1 MVDRVAPMTV
11 EMELVGVRVDMPSN
25 TPVLLLREQDG
36 DRRNLAI
43 MIGGPEAQAIA
54 FALDGVETRRPMTH
68 DLITTL
74 IEDLGAHV
82 DRIVI
87 SALRDDIF
95 YADLV
100 LSTGDDTTVV
110 SARPSDAMA
119 IAVRIGTPVYAE
131 EAVLAEVGYVEDESG
146 DDDEDDGRDP
156 DEVVEEFR
164 EFIDQVNPEDFAS

>member
-1 MVDRVAPMTV
+1 MSI
-11 EMELVGVRVDMPSN
+11 EMELVGVRVDPPSN
-25 TPVLLLREQDG
+25 TPIMLLREQHG

-68 DLITTL
+68 DLITLL
-74 IEDLGAHV
+74 IDELDARI

-100 LSTGDDTTVV
+100 LQSGAGTHVV
-110 SARPSDAMA
+110 SARPSDALA
-119 IAVRIGTPVYAE
+119 IAVRLGTPVFAE
-131 EAVLAEVGYVEDESG
+131 EAVLLEVGYLDTP
-146 DDDEDDGRDP
+146 DDDEDDGDGA
-156 DEVVEEFR
+156 DQVVEEFR

>member
-1 MVDRVAPMTV
+1 MTV

-25 TPVLLLREQDG
+25 TPVLLLREQEG
-36 DRRNLAI
+36 ERRLLSI

-74 IEDLGAHV
+74 IAEFGARI
-82 DRIVI
+82 DRVVI

-95 YADLV
+95 YADIV
-100 LSTGDDTTVV
+100 LEAQDDTHVV

-119 IAVRIGTPVYAE
+119 IAVRVGTPVYAE
-131 EAVLAEVGYVEDESG
+131 EAVLAEVGYVETVEE
-146 DDDEDDGRDP
+146 DDEDDGRDP

>member
-1 MVDRVAPMTV
+1 MTS

-25 TPVLLLREQDG
+25 TPVMLLRELEG
-36 DRRNLAI
+36 DRRLLAI

-54 FALDGVETRRPMTH
+54 FALDGVETRRPLTH
-68 DLITTL
+68 DLITL
-74 IEDLGAHV
+74 LLEELDAHL

-87 SALRDDIF
+87 SALRDDVF
-95 YADLV
+95 YADLH
-100 LSTGDDTTVV
+100 LHLGDEDHVV

-119 IAVRIGTPVYAE
+119 IAVRIGTPVFAD
-131 EAVLAEVGYVEDESG
+131 EAVLAEAGYVDVPE
-146 DDDEDDGRDP
+146 DDEVEDA

>member
-1 MVDRVAPMTV
+1 MTS

-25 TPVLLLREQDG
+25 TPVMLLRELEG
-36 DRRNLAI
+36 DRRLLAI

-54 FALDGVETRRPMTH
+54 FALDGVETRRPLTH
-68 DLITTL
+68 DLITL
-74 IEDLGAHV
+74 LLDELDAHL

-87 SALRDDIF
+87 SALRDDVY
-95 YADLV
+95 YADLHLHV
-100 LSTGDDTTVV
+100 GDDDHVV

-119 IAVRIGTPVYAE
+119 IAVRVGTPVFAD
-131 EAVLAEVGYVEDESG
+131 EAVLAEAGYLDVP
-146 DDDEDDGRDP
+146 DDEDLDDD

>member
-1 MVDRVAPMTV
+1 
-11 EMELVGVRVDMPSN
+11 MELVGVRVDMPSN
-25 TPVLLLREQDG
+25 TPVLLLREQEG
-36 DRRNLAI
+36 ERRLLAI

-68 DLITTL
+68 DLLATL
-74 IEDLGAHV
+74 VDELGAHIH
-82 DRIVI
+82 RIVI

-100 LSTGDDTTVV
+100 LSSGDDTRIV

-119 IAVRIGTPVYAE
+119 IAVRVGTPIYAE
-131 EAVLAEVGYVEDESG
+131 EAVLAEVGYVEDEGEDEG
-146 DDDEDDGRDP
+146 DGYRDAE
-156 DEVVEEFR
+156 EVVEEFR

>member
-1 MVDRVAPMTV
+1 MTS

-25 TPVLLLREQDG
+25 TPVMLLRELEG
-36 DRRNLAI
+36 DRRLLAI

-54 FALDGVETRRPMTH
+54 FALDGVETRRPLTH
-68 DLITTL
+68 DLIAL
-74 IEDLGAHV
+74 LLDELGAHL

-87 SALRDDIF
+87 SALRDDVY
-95 YADLV
+95 YADLHLQV
-100 LSTGDDTTVV
+100 GDQAHVV

-119 IAVRIGTPVYAE
+119 IAVRVGTPVFAD
-131 EAVLAEVGYVEDESG
+131 EAVLAEAGYVDVP
-146 DDDEDDGRDP
+146 DDEDLEDD

>member
-1 MVDRVAPMTV
+1 MTV

-25 TPVLLLREQDG
+25 TPVLLLREQEG
-36 DRRNLAI
+36 ERRLLAI

-74 IEDLGAHV
+74 IDELGAHI

-100 LSTGDDTTVV
+100 LSADEDTHVV

-119 IAVRIGTPVYAE
+119 IAVRVGTPVYAE
-131 EAVLAEVGYVEDESG
+131 EAVLAEVGYVEE
-146 DDDEDDGRDP
+146 DDDESPAEDVDA

>member
-1 MVDRVAPMTV
+1 MTV

-25 TPVLLLREQDG
+25 TPVLLLREQEG
-36 DRRNLAI
+36 DRRLLSI

-68 DLITTL
+68 DLITML
-74 IEDLGAHV
+74 IDELGARI

-95 YADLV
+95 YADIV
-100 LSTGDDTTVV
+100 LESDDETHVV
-110 SARPSDAMA
+110 SARPSDALA
-119 IAVRIGTPVYAE
+119 IAVRVGTPVYAE
-131 EAVLAEVGYVEDESG
+131 EAVLAEVGYVEVV
-146 DDDEDDGRDP
+146 DDEGEERDAE
-156 DEVVEEFR
+156 EVVEEFR

>member
-1 MVDRVAPMTV
+1 MTV

-25 TPVLLLREQDG
+25 TPVLLLREQEG
-36 DRRNLAI
+36 DRRLLSI

-68 DLITTL
+68 DLITML
-74 IEDLGAHV
+74 IDELGARI

-95 YADLV
+95 YADIV
-100 LSTGDDTTVV
+100 LESDDDTHVV
-110 SARPSDAMA
+110 SARPSDALA
-119 IAVRIGTPVYAE
+119 IAVRVGTPVYAE
-131 EAVLAEVGYVEDESG
+131 EAVLAEVGYVEVVE
-146 DDDEDDGRDP
+146 DDEERDAE
-156 DEVVEEFR
+156 EVVEEFR

>member
-1 MVDRVAPMTV
+1 MTS

-25 TPVLLLREQDG
+25 TPVMLLRELEG
-36 DRRNLAI
+36 DRRMLAI

-54 FALDGVETRRPMTH
+54 FALDGVETRRPLTH
-68 DLITTL
+68 DLVAL
-74 IEDLGAHV
+74 LLDELGAHL

-87 SALRDDIF
+87 SALRDDVY
-95 YADLV
+95 YADLH
-100 LSTGDDTTVV
+100 LRAGDTDHVV

-119 IAVRIGTPVYAE
+119 IAVRIGTPVFAD
-131 EAVLAEVGYVEDESG
+131 EAVLAEAGYVDVP
-146 DDDEDDGRDP
+146 DDVDLEDD

>member
-1 MVDRVAPMTV
+1 MTV
-11 EMELVGVRVDMPSN
+11 ELELVGVRVDMPSN
-25 TPVLLLREQDG
+25 TPVLLLREQEG
-36 DRRNLAI
+36 DRRLLAI

-74 IEDLGAHV
+74 VDELGAHI

-95 YADLV
+95 YADIV
-100 LSTGDDTTVV
+100 LTAGDQTHVV

-119 IAVRIGTPVYAE
+119 IAVRVGTPLYAE
-131 EAVLAEVGYVEDESG
+131 EAVLAEVGYLDTPE
-146 DDDEDDGRDP
+146 DEDDEGRDA

>member
-1 MVDRVAPMTV
+1 MTS

-25 TPVLLLREQDG
+25 TPVMLLRELEG
-36 DRRNLAI
+36 DRRMLAI

-54 FALDGVETRRPMTH
+54 FALDGVETRRPLTH
-68 DLITTL
+68 DLITL
-74 IEDLGAHV
+74 LLDELDAHL

-87 SALRDDIF
+87 SALRDDVY
-95 YADLV
+95 YADLHLQAGEQV
-100 LSTGDDTTVV
+100 HVV

-119 IAVRIGTPVYAE
+119 IAVRVGTPVFAD
-131 EAVLAEVGYVEDESG
+131 EAVLAEAGYLDVP
-146 DDDEDDGRDP
+146 DDEEIEDD

>member
-1 MVDRVAPMTV
+1 MTS

-25 TPVLLLREQDG
+25 TPVMLLRELEG
-36 DRRNLAI
+36 DRRLLAI

-54 FALDGVETRRPMTH
+54 FALDGVETRRPLTH
-68 DLITTL
+68 DLIAL
-74 IEDLGAHV
+74 LLDELGAHL

-87 SALRDDIF
+87 SALRDDVY
-95 YADLV
+95 YADLH
-100 LSTGDDTTVV
+100 LRAGEQEHVV

-119 IAVRIGTPVYAE
+119 IAVRVGTPVFAD
-131 EAVLAEVGYVEDESG
+131 EAVLAEAGYLDVP
-146 DDDEDDGRDP
+146 DDEDLEDD

>member
-1 MVDRVAPMTV
+1 MTV
-11 EMELVGVRVDMPSN
+11 AMELVGVRVDMPSN
-25 TPVLLLREQDG
+25 TPVLLLREQEG
-36 DRRNLAI
+36 ERRLLAI

-68 DLITTL
+68 DLLATL
-74 IEDLGAHV
+74 VDELGAHI

-100 LSTGDDTTVV
+100 LSSGDDTRIV

-119 IAVRIGTPVYAE
+119 IAVRVGTPIYAE
-131 EAVLAEVGYVEDESG
+131 EAVLAEVGYVEDEGEDEG
-146 DDDEDDGRDP
+146 DGDRDAE
-156 DEVVEEFR
+156 EVVEEFR

>member
-1 MVDRVAPMTV
+1 MTV

-25 TPVLLLREQDG
+25 TPVLLLREQEG
-36 DRRNLAI
+36 ERRLLSI

-68 DLITTL
+68 DLITML
-74 IEDLGAHV
+74 IDEFDARI

-95 YADLV
+95 YADIV
-100 LSTGDDTTVV
+100 LEAQDDTHVV

-119 IAVRIGTPVYAE
+119 IAVRVGTPVYAE
-131 EAVLAEVGYVEDESG
+131 EAVLAEVGYVETVDE
-146 DDDEDDGRDP
+146 DEDEDDGRNA

>member
-1 MVDRVAPMTV
+1 
-11 EMELVGVRVDMPSN
+11 MELVGVRVDMPSN
-25 TPVLLLREQDG
+25 TPVLLLREQEG
-36 DRRNLAI
+36 DRRLLAI

-68 DLITTL
+68 DLITL
-74 IEDLGAHV
+74 LVDELGAHI
-82 DRIVI
+82 DRVVI

-95 YADLV
+95 YADIV
-100 LSTGDDTTVV
+100 LSTGDDTHVV

-119 IAVRIGTPVYAE
+119 IAVRVGTPVYAE
-131 EAVLAEVGYVEDESG
+131 EAVLAEVGYVDVP
-146 DDDEDDGRDP
+146 DDDEDVDDEDA

>member
-1 MVDRVAPMTV
+1 MTS

-25 TPVLLLREQDG
+25 TPVMLLRELEG
-36 DRRNLAI
+36 DRRLLAI

-54 FALDGVETRRPMTH
+54 FALDGVETRRPLTH
-68 DLITTL
+68 DLITL
-74 IEDLGAHV
+74 LLDELDAHL

-87 SALRDDIF
+87 SALRDDVY
-95 YADLV
+95 YADLHLQV
-100 LSTGDDTTVV
+100 GEQEHVV

-119 IAVRIGTPVYAE
+119 IAVRVGTPVFAD
-131 EAVLAEVGYVEDESG
+131 EAVLAQAGYLDVPDDADL
-146 DDDEDDGRDP
+146 DDD

>member
-1 MVDRVAPMTV
+1 MTV
-11 EMELVGVRVDMPSN
+11 AMELIGVRVDTPSN
-25 TPVLLLREQDG
+25 TPVLLLREQEG
-36 DRRNLAI
+36 DRRVLAI

-74 IEDLGAHV
+74 VEELGAQIERV
-82 DRIVI
+82 TI

-95 YADLV
+95 YADVV
-100 LSTGDDTTVV
+100 LQAHGDTHVV

-119 IAVRIGTPVYAE
+119 IAVRVGTPVYAE
-131 EAVLAEVGYVEDESG
+131 EAVLAEVGYVEVS
-146 DDDEDDGRDP
+146 DDDEEDDVNADAM
-156 DEVVEEFR
+156 VEEFR

>member
-1 MVDRVAPMTV
+1 MTV

-25 TPVLLLREQDG
+25 TPVLLLQEQEG
-36 DRRNLAI
+36 ERRLLAI

-68 DLITTL
+68 DLITTIIDEL
-74 IEDLGAHV
+74 GGHIE
-82 DRIVI
+82 RIVI

-100 LSTGDDTTVV
+100 LRADDDTHVV

-119 IAVRIGTPVYAE
+119 IAVRVGTPVFAE
-131 EAVLAEVGYVEDESG
+131 EAVLAEVGYVEEIEPENDA
-146 DDDEDDGRDP
+146 DVDA

>member
-1 MVDRVAPMTV
+1 MTV

-25 TPVLLLREQDG
+25 TPVLLLREQEG
-36 DRRNLAI
+36 ERRLLSI

-74 IEDLGAHV
+74 IDEFGARI
-82 DRIVI
+82 DRVVI

-95 YADLV
+95 YADIV
-100 LSTGDDTTVV
+100 LEAQDDTHVV

-119 IAVRIGTPVYAE
+119 IAVRVGTPVYAE
-131 EAVLAEVGYVEDESG
+131 EAVLAEVGYVETVEE
-146 DDDEDDGRDP
+146 DDEDDGRDP